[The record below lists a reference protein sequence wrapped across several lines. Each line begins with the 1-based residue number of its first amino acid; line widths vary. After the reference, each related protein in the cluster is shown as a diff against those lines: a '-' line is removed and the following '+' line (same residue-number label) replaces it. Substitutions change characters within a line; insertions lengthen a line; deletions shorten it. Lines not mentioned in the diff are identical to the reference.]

1 MQFVELS
8 KKVESDYAK
17 IQNELTVCQK
27 RLSVLEVEKTKLLLK
42 LKEKEEAII
51 TLNEQLRVQ
60 EISNQKNLESLS
72 NGMLFSGQYPVTV
85 NTGTHSS
92 KTIVGNGVSKGS
104 LTFSE
109 KQSNQTQ
116 FANHKV
122 KRSLPDYNDLIQ
134 VSLAAYS
141 NE

>member
-60 EISNQKNLESLS
+60 EISN
-72 NGMLFSGQYPVTV
+72 
-85 NTGTHSS
+85 
-92 KTIVGNGVSKGS
+92 
-104 LTFSE
+104 
-109 KQSNQTQ
+109 
-116 FANHKV
+116 
-122 KRSLPDYNDLIQ
+122 
-134 VSLAAYS
+134 
-141 NE
+141 

>member
-51 TLNEQLRVQ
+51 TLNE
-60 EISNQKNLESLS
+60 
-72 NGMLFSGQYPVTV
+72 
-85 NTGTHSS
+85 
-92 KTIVGNGVSKGS
+92 
-104 LTFSE
+104 
-109 KQSNQTQ
+109 
-116 FANHKV
+116 
-122 KRSLPDYNDLIQ
+122 
-134 VSLAAYS
+134 
-141 NE
+141 